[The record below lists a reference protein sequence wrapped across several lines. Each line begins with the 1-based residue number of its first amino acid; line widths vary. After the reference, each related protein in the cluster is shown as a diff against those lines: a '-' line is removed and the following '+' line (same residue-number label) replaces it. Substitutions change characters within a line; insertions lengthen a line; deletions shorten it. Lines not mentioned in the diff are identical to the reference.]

1 MTDFNASWTRQF
13 GVPRPGRIVCVGRNY
28 AAHAQEEGADLPTA
42 PLLFAKL
49 ANTVI
54 GPGEAIAIPAESTHV
69 DAEAELALVIGTAA
83 RDVTPE
89 NAASVIAGYTA
100 ANDVSARDFQF
111 GDGQWFRGKGIDT
124 FCPIQ
129 HEIAPLAD
137 LSPSLSVI
145 QRLNGETLQ
154 HGDTSDFIFPIA
166 VLVAYIT
173 KVVTLE
179 RGDVILTGTPDGVGY
194 FRDPKV
200 TLVAGDEVEVEV
212 QGIPPLRNPV
222 VTR

>member
-1 MTDFNASWTRQF
+1 MTDFEVSWARQF
-13 GVPRPGRIVCVGRNY
+13 GVRLPGRIVCVGRNY
-28 AAHAQEEGADLPTA
+28 AAHAQEQGVELPTA

-49 ANTVI
+49 SNTVI
-54 GPGEAIAIPAESTHV
+54 GPGEAIAIPADSAHV
-69 DAEAELALVIGTAA
+69 DAEAELALVIGTTA

-129 HEIAPLAD
+129 HEVAPLRD
-137 LSPSLSVI
+137 LTPSLSVI
-145 QRLNGETLQ
+145 QRLNGEVLQ

-166 VLVAYIT
+166 VLVAHIT
-173 KVVTLE
+173 KLITLE
-179 RGDVILTGTPDGVGY
+179 RGDVILTGTPDGVGC
-194 FRDPKV
+194 FRDPPI
-200 TLVAGDEVEVEV
+200 TMVAGDVVEVEV
-212 QGIPPLRNPV
+212 QGVPALGNPV
-222 VTR
+222 VAR